1 MKKNNALILAAMMML
16 LALTACGGK
25 GGSGDKTPASDS
37 PVATPEATEPAAT
50 PEATE
55 PAATP
60 EATEPAAPSS
70 NHVVDYKVD
79 IPEGFEETQM
89 AGLDANWQNADNSSI
104 NLTITDATS
113 ESDFESIDA
122 EMLKQAMDLQYKA
135 AGFEAEFTDRYFTK
149 DKVCGLP
156 AYQYCF
162 DVTLNG
168 VDMTQIMVC
177 VNADKT
183 YSFSYTDA
191 SGNWLDQ
198 FEASAKNI
206 QLTVE

>member
-1 MKKNNALILAAMMML
+1 MKKNIALILAAMMMM

-37 PVATPEATEPAAT
+37 PVAT

-162 DVTLNG
+162 DITLNG
-168 VDMTQIMVC
+168 VAMTQIKIGRAHV
-177 VNADKT
+177 
-183 YSFSYTDA
+183 
-191 SGNWLDQ
+191 
-198 FEASAKNI
+198 
-206 QLTVE
+206 

>member
-1 MKKNNALILAAMMML
+1 MKKNIALILAAMMMM

-25 GGSGDKTPASDS
+25 GGSGDKNPSDDK
-37 PVATPEATEPAAT
+37 PTATEPAEPVKT
-50 PEATE
+50 EA
-55 PAATP
+55 PA
-60 EATEPAAPSS
+60 PAG
-70 NHVVDYKVD
+70 NHIVDYKVD

-122 EMLKQAMDLQYKA
+122 EMLKLAMELQYQA
-135 AGFEAEFTDRYFTK
+135 AGFEAEFTDRYFTR

-162 DVTLNG
+162 DITLNG
-168 VDMTQIMVC
+168 VNMTQIMVC